1 MVFKIDGRIDSNNAA
16 AWEEK
21 LLKLANEN
29 KEGDLVLDANDLS
42 YISSAGLRVLMK
54 LRKTTGKEFSV
65 INLSPEVYEI
75 FHTKKFISY

>member
-29 KEGDLVLDANDLS
+29 NEGDFVLDANDLS

-75 FHTKKFISY
+75 FHTTGFT